1 LSYPSSLLRPPPT
14 PSRLPSTSLASVIGR
29 QAARAADPRPRRA
42 SPVPRT
48 TFWPFHALYA
58 GRFLGTRSRFPGAFR
73 GLRPFGTGSAPPCSA
88 LSRGP
93 ALRRLSGF
101 TLVADRPVATAFM
114 RCRRSASTPRSL
126 STSGTSYRGPW
137 RLLGP
142 DSHRL
147 AALSL
152 SLGYVMSTSLS
163 SWRPSCWTHPEFA
176 GSCALAIWPAIPYP
190 SSTSIPGGGQD
201 DSNGAVRHISPG
213 PLGYT
218 DLHRIVDFV
227 RQPTAYFALRE
238 VDGALG
244 RHPWPPSR

>member
-1 LSYPSSLLRPPPT
+1 MSLYSFTCTGEAGALRSGQVVLSYPSSLLRPPPT

-163 SWRPSCWTHPEFA
+163 SWRPSCWTHSEKCPL
-176 GSCALAIWPAIPYP
+176 CAEWVVH
-190 SSTSIPGGGQD
+190 STIRY
-201 DSNGAVRHISPG
+201 RH
-213 PLGYT
+213 
-218 DLHRIVDFV
+218 R
-227 RQPTAYFALRE
+227 
-238 VDGALG
+238 
-244 RHPWPPSR
+244 

>member
-163 SWRPSCWTHPEFA
+163 SWRPSCWTHPGTA
-176 GSCALAIWPAIPYP
+176 GYVRYHVSDVSRRTHPVSPPATLPWICL
-190 SSTSIPGGGQD
+190 
-201 DSNGAVRHISPG
+201 GAKGPKPVRRIA
-213 PLGYT
+213 PLNYQFIQSH
-218 DLHRIVDFV
+218 LRSRHR
-227 RQPTAYFALRE
+227 
-238 VDGALG
+238 
-244 RHPWPPSR
+244 